1 MIHRRTRVMRVP
13 IVDHDGQLLAMLKE
27 NKKYLNEAHKF
38 YRNRV
43 RTAST
48 IEDEDR
54 KKEFTKKVRRLIY
67 AYANKRL
74 QLIPRSSFNQTA
86 QNSIDAPINEFLKR
100 KGNRKRPPRFRRLDT
115 RLRDCDIRVDLNAGS
130 PVAHIGFRGEFR
142 KGPILKP
149 YKILCS
155 IRYKKR
161 FEDMQ
166 QTNAYMTMKNGRIWL
181 GITYVKIVECF
192 PPKAILG
199 IDAGMYSN
207 KSAWIGQLINADG
220 TATTPIVRID
230 SEVSPEDAAK
240 QLIAVCKEHSAGISI
255 ENLKQLNR
263 KRSGERFGLPT
274 SKYSN
279 ALIRACEDNAIPL
292 YQVNPRGTSS
302 THHKC
307 YQPLERPKD
316 ERGWDFAICHTC
328 NEELSADEN
337 AAMNIALLGLKER
350 TYDVISI
357 NTRQDRI

>member
-1 MIHRRTRVMRVP
+1 MIYKRTRVMRVP
-13 IVDHDGQLLAMLKE
+13 IIDHDGQLLAMLKE
-27 NKKYLNEAHKF
+27 NKKYLSEALKF

-43 RTAST
+43 RIAST
-48 IEDEDR
+48 IENGDHR
-54 KKEFTKKVRRLIY
+54 HKFGLHVKRLIAAYVRR
-67 AYANKRL
+67 RL
-74 QLIPRSSFNQTA
+74 QLVSRNNFNQTGK
-86 QNSIDAPINEFLKR
+86 NSIDAPITEFLRR

-115 RLRDCDIRVDLNAGS
+115 RLKDKDIRIDLDAIT

-142 KGPILKP
+142 KKAIFKP
-149 YKILCS
+149 YRILCS
-155 IRYKKR
+155 TRYKKR

-220 TATTPIVRID
+220 TAYLPVVRID
-230 SEVSPEDAAK
+230 AEVSPEDAAK
-240 QLIAVCKEHSAGISI
+240 QLIAICKEHSAGLSV
-255 ENLKQLNR
+255 EKLKQLNR

-274 SKYSN
+274 AQYTK
-279 ALIRACEDNAIPL
+279 ALERACEDNAIPL

-302 THHKC
+302 THYKC
-307 YQPLERPKD
+307 KSPLERPKD
-316 ERGWDFAICHTC
+316 VKRGWDFAICHHC
-328 NEELSADEN
+328 NEEFSADEN

-350 TYDVISI
+350 T
-357 NTRQDRI
+357 

>member
-1 MIHRRTRVMRVP
+1 MIYRRTRVMRVP
-13 IVDHDGQLLAMLKE
+13 IIDHDGQLLAMLKE

-38 YRNRV
+38 YRKRV
-43 RTAST
+43 RIAST

-54 KKEFTKKVRRLIY
+54 RFEFSKRVKRLIY
-67 AYANKRL
+67 AYTNKRL
-74 QLIPRSSFNQTA
+74 QLVPRGSFNQTA

-115 RLRDCDIRVDLNAGS
+115 RLRDREICVNLDADS

-149 YKILCS
+149 YRILCS
-155 IRYKKR
+155 TRYKKR

-181 GITYVKIVECF
+181 GVTYVEIVECDG
-192 PPKAILG
+192 PKAILG

-220 TATTPIVRID
+220 TASFPVVRID
-230 SEVSPEDAAK
+230 AEVSPDDAAK
-240 QLIAVCKEHSAGISI
+240 QLIAICKEHNAGLSV

-263 KRSGERFGLPT
+263 KRSGLRFGIPT
-274 SKYSN
+274 AKYSN

-292 YQVNPRGTSS
+292 YQINPRGTSS
-302 THHKC
+302 THWKC
-307 YQPLERPKD
+307 YLPLERPKD

-328 NEELSADEN
+328 NEEFSADEN

-350 TYDVISI
+350 TDNVTNI
-357 NTRQDRI
+357 NT